1 MLLKILLLN
10 LVLYSLP
17 NADAD
22 AKSSPKQGL
31 EVSLENLF
39 EKLEFRLRE
48 MERRIQDEK
57 EKMELRLN
65 YEEEKHTKEKQE

>member
-1 MLLKILLLN
+1 M
-10 LVLYSLP
+10 
-17 NADAD
+17 
-22 AKSSPKQGL
+22 
-31 EVSLENLF
+31 ENLF

-48 MERRIQDEK
+48 METMIQDEK